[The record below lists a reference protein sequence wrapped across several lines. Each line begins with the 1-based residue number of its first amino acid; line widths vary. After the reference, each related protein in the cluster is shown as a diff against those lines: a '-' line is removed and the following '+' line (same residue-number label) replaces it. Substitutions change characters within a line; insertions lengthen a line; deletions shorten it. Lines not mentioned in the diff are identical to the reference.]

1 MYVYFQPIPR
11 KTAACIAECPL
22 HLLSKYEKRAA
33 AFRQSIE
40 INSYDEFP
48 IFKSLMA
55 CSW

>member
-1 MYVYFQPIPR
+1 MYSYFQPIPR